1 MNGARQETQNLL
13 SSFSVPDMF
22 FYLVYI
28 ALEML
33 NSQEAQ
39 RWGCE
44 ARSTSYFKQFSLLI
58 LKKERKEHLVKAAE
72 EYIKVKY

>member
-1 MNGARQETQNLL
+1 MTRRETQNLL
-13 SSFSVPDMF
+13 LSFSTPDVF
-22 FYLVYI
+22 FYLVYS
-28 ALEML
+28 ALEVL
-33 NSQEAQ
+33 NSQGVW

-58 LKKERKEHLVKAAE
+58 LKKERKEHVVKTAE

>member
-1 MNGARQETQNLL
+1 M
-13 SSFSVPDMF
+13 PDVF

-28 ALEML
+28 VLEVL
-33 NSQEAQ
+33 NSQGAR

-44 ARSTSYFKQFSLLI
+44 VRCASYFKQFSLLV
-58 LKKERKEHLVKAAE
+58 LKKERKEHVVKAGE